1 MKAGA
6 FLLMKSAKEG
16 VLGQQSHSAF
26 EEPTICSTALLSGPR
41 LRNSMGHADAAAN
54 FLIGSFHK

>member
-1 MKAGA
+1 
-6 FLLMKSAKEG
+6 MKSAKEG